1 MKTKFWF
8 LAGMIS
14 TLACGAIANIP
25 NAGSPTSSM
34 AVIPEVSE
42 IRAQRQADLS
52 FDGDLKQLEAKQ
64 GRYRENLPLAKRG
77 SSDSLRLQRS
87 SSARK
92 PAPKKATFK
101 RKPSSQLKA
110 ARTKRFHR

>member
-1 MKTKFWF
+1 
-8 LAGMIS
+8 MIS
-14 TLACGAIANIP
+14 TLAFGAIANIP

-77 SSDSLRLQRS
+77 S
-87 SSARK
+87 RK
-92 PAPKKATFK
+92 FAPKKTA
-101 RKPSSQLKA
+101 SA
-110 ARTKRFHR
+110 KRFSR